1 MAFVTIVVWGSTFVF
16 TKLLLLAGL
25 SAAQIFTLRFI
36 IAYVLLALYSIG
48 RPFFCIGRARIDMDG
63 SGIGQTR
70 TGTDSPKESVKV
82 RCRKSPCSSVK
93 VRCKNIKVWCGSWRD
108 ELLMMLLGVTGG
120 SLYFLAENEALNYTT
135 ATNTSL
141 IVCSCPLVASAL
153 IGLFYKSERMSR
165 LQTLGALTA
174 VAGVCVVV
182 LNGHFVLHLSP
193 LGDALALAANL
204 CWAFYSLMMIPVGR
218 KYDSVFI
225 TRKVFFYGLV
235 TIIPYYMLVPEETW
249 IFTSSILQ
257 FFNFS
262 ILLNL
267 LFLGVVAS
275 MLCFLAWTWVIKRLG
290 AMVTTNYVYLNPVA
304 TIVFAWWILNEQI
317 TSYFLLGTVLI
328 LLGMYLADKKKA

>member
-1 MAFVTIVVWGSTFVF
+1 MELIHRLKYHLVAFVTIVVWGSTFVF

-48 RPFFCIGRARIDMDG
+48 RPFFRIGRARTDA
-63 SGIGQTR
+63 
-70 TGTDSPKESVKV
+70 DSPKKSVQ
-82 RCRKSPCSSVK
+82 
-93 VRCKNIKVWCGSWRD
+93 VWCGSWRD

-204 CWAFYSLMMIPVGR
+204 CWAFYSLLMIPVGR

-235 TIIPYYMLVPEETW
+235 TIIPYYMLVPEDAW